1 MKGMQAIKRGS
12 GFGGVLDYALEAE
25 EGIPRGKVVGGNMD
39 GHDQKSLAKEFGI
52 SRRIRSDVEKPVW
65 HNSLRLPA
73 GEKLTEDQWAKIG
86 DDYMKRMGFS
96 DEHQRVYI
104 LHDEPEGQHIH
115 IIASRIS
122 LDNKLYLGKN
132 ENLKSTKVIQRLE
145 KAYGLTITK
154 GPEYQDGK
162 VVMPDTKRPTDGE
175 LGVHQRTGDQ
185 PPRYKLIEL
194 IDKAI
199 EGNPTAIQFVERLQ
213 AADVTVK
220 PNMGKEKLNGFS
232 FEIDGVP
239 FKGSQL
245 GNQYKGQSL
254 FDRGMTYE
262 QSRDHEAL
270 KRLTRPAANDTVDPA
285 APGGAEQL
293 GRAQIEG
300 DDRGAEPVGAGA
312 SRADQAVIEASPG
325 ALSRRDSE
333 VDQPTEAGIRLD
345 DARVD
350 DSANAAI
357 GRDAGRAD
365 SERDSADLPVDND
378 DDSSVRGIGQASVE
392 ADQDDRSLTEDVE
405 HSADSGDR
413 VDESESAEP
422 GASPSA
428 EPGANADDEVPSSGP
443 VSGGSDSV
451 APGGGGGGGDDSG
464 VSYFTTGNPV
474 TDQMIRESEAKM
486 KAAEKKRSALAAMA
500 SAELYK
506 AMKKKTATFM
516 ESASSFYRDLLVDLN
531 SYRLPIKGD
540 RNESAVRR
548 MLNGLGSGD
557 FEVRIIDNT
566 KQKKAQSRKYSAE
579 QLADPKTLG
588 FLRSK
593 NAQGMDIYVRPRH
606 PDKSGLVLVDD
617 LNQSQIAE
625 LELAGLKPAVVLQTS
640 DQNFQAWIRINSAGF
655 GREEHAGIA
664 KFIRKE
670 VGGDPAST
678 DQEHFGRLVGFTNK
692 KPERMNGLGQSPYV
706 KLESHDG
713 RQAINGEMLL
723 DAVRQDIEARLKRE
737 RDAKLDADA
746 QRLVESQIGL
756 DVGDIRFGQLKR
768 GWLKEKWNVV
778 ERSMI
783 KNGVM
788 PDASRIDFRVAMQM
802 RNLKVPIAEAIEAF
816 EREMPSGDRKVDLT
830 DYAVRT
836 VAKAYTTV
844 EMKAEGYDTSTIDIL
859 AEAKNRYPAAFEKK
873 VHEKPVDQRQPEPVS
888 PSKKTI
894 SQILEADKKPKRG
907 VDFEM

>member
-1 MKGMQAIKRGS
+1 
-12 GFGGVLDYALEAE
+12 
-25 EGIPRGKVVGGNMD
+25 
-39 GHDQKSLAKEFGI
+39 
-52 SRRIRSDVEKPVW
+52 
-65 HNSLRLPA
+65 
-73 GEKLTEDQWAKIG
+73 
-86 DDYMKRMGFS
+86 
-96 DEHQRVYI
+96 
-104 LHDEPEGQHIH
+104 
-115 IIASRIS
+115 
-122 LDNKLYLGKN
+122 
-132 ENLKSTKVIQRLE
+132 
-145 KAYGLTITK
+145 
-154 GPEYQDGK
+154 
-162 VVMPDTKRPTDGE
+162 
-175 LGVHQRTGDQ
+175 
-185 PPRYKLIEL
+185 
-194 IDKAI
+194 
-199 EGNPTAIQFVERLQ
+199 
-213 AADVTVK
+213 
-220 PNMGKEKLNGFS
+220 
-232 FEIDGVP
+232 
-239 FKGSQL
+239 
-245 GNQYKGQSL
+245 
-254 FDRGMTYE
+254 
-262 QSRDHEAL
+262 
-270 KRLTRPAANDTVDPA
+270 
-285 APGGAEQL
+285 
-293 GRAQIEG
+293 
-300 DDRGAEPVGAGA
+300 
-312 SRADQAVIEASPG
+312 
-325 ALSRRDSE
+325 
-333 VDQPTEAGIRLD
+333 
-345 DARVD
+345 
-350 DSANAAI
+350 
-357 GRDAGRAD
+357 
-365 SERDSADLPVDND
+365 
-378 DDSSVRGIGQASVE
+378 
-392 ADQDDRSLTEDVE
+392 
-405 HSADSGDR
+405 
-413 VDESESAEP
+413 
-422 GASPSA
+422 
-428 EPGANADDEVPSSGP
+428 
-443 VSGGSDSV
+443 
-451 APGGGGGGGDDSG
+451 
-464 VSYFTTGNPV
+464 
-474 TDQMIRESEAKM
+474 M

-907 VDFEM
+907 VDVEM